1 MTGRRVSAL
10 TSTFAVLADMVLLVL
25 TVREYCP
32 GASALRLGDGA
43 AILLAA
49 S

>member
-10 TSTFAVLADMVLLVL
+10 TSAFAVLAGMVLLVL
-25 TVREYCP
+25 TVREYCL
-32 GASALRLGDGA
+32 GASAPRLGDGA
-43 AILLAA
+43 AILLTA